1 MSSESIFYM
10 DHLLHEILIL
20 FYCRVIETQVEVC
33 FWLQISCPPFSYCSL
48 PRQAVQW
55 ATGIL
60 VLT

>member
-33 FWLQISCPPFSYCSL
+33 FWLQISCPPFF
-48 PRQAVQW
+48 
-55 ATGIL
+55 I
-60 VLT
+60 VLFSGKLFNGLY